1 MLKTVIFLKKK
12 SYVLL
17 QGGDAPFALRAG
29 RPAGGE
35 RLLRQVCWIKRRV
48 FPQTQP
54 TQCHSA
60 LPGVQEALLQVRG
73 GRESPFPIQLKK
85 CKKKQNISPF

>member
-1 MLKTVIFLKKK
+1 MLKTVIFFYKK

-35 RLLRQVCWIKRRV
+35 RLLRQVC
-48 FPQTQP
+48 
-54 TQCHSA
+54 
-60 LPGVQEALLQVRG
+60 
-73 GRESPFPIQLKK
+73 
-85 CKKKQNISPF
+85 